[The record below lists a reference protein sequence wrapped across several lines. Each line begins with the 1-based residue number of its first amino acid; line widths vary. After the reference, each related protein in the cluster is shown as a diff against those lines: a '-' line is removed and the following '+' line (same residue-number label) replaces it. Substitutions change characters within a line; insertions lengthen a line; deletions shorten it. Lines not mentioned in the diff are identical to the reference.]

1 MVDLDRFKFIFFVSF
16 ESEAESIA
24 LELLEAFDS
33 FCKRFGYLSFELTVR
48 LKQERRSTRL
58 WDKDFIREEIE
69 KLDISEIQRIWVC
82 GPPAMNELFDKA
94 FQELIEE
101 GI

>member
-16 ESEAESIA
+16 ESEAKSTV

-33 FCKRFGYLSFELTVR
+33 FCKRFGYISFELIVSF
-48 LKQERRSTRL
+48 KQERRSSRL
-58 WDKDFIREEIE
+58 WSKDLIREEIE
-69 KLDISEIQRIWVC
+69 KLAISEIQCNLVC
-82 GPPAMNELFDKA
+82 SLPAMNEPFNRA

-101 GI
+101 GL